1 MCTILHMGIEHHTL
15 TMAEFWF
22 LQAFFEIFADPQTD
36 QLDFKK
42 MVRIESEVFTNFVHL
57 ST

>member
-1 MCTILHMGIEHHTL
+1 MGIEHHTL

-22 LQAFFEIFADPQTD
+22 LQAFFEIFADPETD